1 MVSPGSWHSI
11 TVHVTVNGAS
21 GTTAVW
27 LDGQQIAKLSLVGN
41 YGTTGVS
48 QILIG
53 EGQTGRTFT
62 VDFDDVEADTNP
74 IS

>member
-1 MVSPGSWHSI
+1 M
-11 TVHVTVNGAS
+11 
-21 GTTAVW
+21 W
-27 LDGQQIAKLSLVGN
+27 LDGRQIAKLSLVGN

-53 EGQTGRTFT
+53 EGQTGRRFT